1 MSAID
6 RAPRPAQRRKRQRRD
21 ISADH
26 VPPFP
31 QVHAVVNGIC
41 SCCQQTVPST
51 LGSIPNDQPI
61 SPVAHEDLLPPQDG
75 LVDACEWF
83 FTTYF
88 QLGFLHKPTF
98 MHTLITAPQSIS
110 TFLLLSMLS
119 ISARFSPRL
128 IERYGSGAAAADVF
142 ARQAQKLA
150 GEELAGAATLD
161 RAQAFF
167 LCSIWNWGSGYRDR
181 SWIYLGVAARMA
193 SILKL
198 SQESSYNLGP
208 DASVE
213 AVISAEVSRRTWWV
227 IFMSDNLLSSGCGR
241 PVAFDLDQVT
251 IPLPLDEDYFSFG
264 YQGPATVLPG
274 TNAEARPRSL
284 HQAPFNAPQ
293 IDPQLQSQSH
303 PPSPG
308 SPANPN
314 LNEPCERSLYGNLI
328 TIAEIWARV
337 ARSALVRSQPPG
349 TPAPPSANLAPWHPE
364 SDYIIIKE
372 LEAWEASLGP
382 RQTWSMSNLLAYQ
395 SKNLDMGFRG
405 IFLFMH
411 LAHIVMRRSYL
422 PMLAHDVQNGQSSSI
437 RTAFNDGQ
445 SQPPPAHF
453 WETMVHDM
461 FAHAFKAIELVKSWV
476 PTRPFSR
483 GCTPMMGFSLFMAG
497 SVLAYLRKW
506 KWLCLSLYP
515 YTEAAIQNALDMIA
529 DIAVIWPQMGSQWHT
544 ALTKTA
550 AELGPPDSMS
560 LNGQRNR
567 GVEGLGRAAEED
579 LIADQ
584 REGMYRHKSMEAF
597 EEKAKQQ
604 QEQSSPVTPA
614 SDLSGL
620 LNRRDVELPPTGAS
634 RTRSESTSSVQNT
647 KQTHDTHMLY
657 SLATAARYRNLGLS
671 KLMPSLFDVLGK
683 VLIYGQRLCIYPSAF
698 DSEDE
703 RTFNLS
709 LDNPGVED
717 VTLITSD
724 KVTLK
729 CYLLR
734 ASHDRSRTS
743 LPDLRLSIRTVTPSV
758 VPRAIIIMF
767 HGNGYHAWLHLSS
780 AKRFLRLGCDV
791 LVVSYRGYGHSSGK
805 PSEKGLR
812 RDSQAA
818 LEYVLAD
825 AELSKS
831 RIVLHGHSLGG
842 AVAIDLA
849 GRNPDK
855 ISGLIVENTFLSI
868 PLVAKEIPGIRHL
881 TFIIHQRWESYKR
894 ILKIPKHIPIL
905 MLSGKEDEVVPEWH
919 MLKLWEL
926 AGMRGEGTDVKR
938 SGSEGE
944 ETHPNCGNDMFK
956 SIAGGTHADTWTRFA
971 AQMFSMA
978 MDAYKIFRKAL
989 AFPDSAEKLV
999 LRLKDSAKLREK
1011 YGLMLVDELDKIP
1024 ENFGTS
1030 EAQRTA
1036 SFFRIKEAW
1045 RGIAK
1050 LDRGKA
1056 QVVKTTLLL

>member
-1 MSAID
+1 MLDPSSTAPPPDQLLQPPPKQKRSSVACRRCRRLRAKCVKEERDGGLCRGCIDAGVPNECEFLPRGMSAID

-560 LNGQRNR
+560 LDGQRNR

-657 SLATAARYRNLGLS
+657 SLATAAS
-671 KLMPSLFDVLGK
+671 MDQKM
-683 VLIYGQRLCIYPSAF
+683 
-698 DSEDE
+698 E
-703 RTFNLS
+703 
-709 LDNPGVED
+709 PG
-717 VTLITSD
+717 S
-724 KVTLK
+724 
-729 CYLLR
+729 
-734 ASHDRSRTS
+734 S
-743 LPDLRLSIRTVTPSV
+743 LPQPPIPSPTSASTPA
-758 VPRAIIIMF
+758 P
-767 HGNGYHAWLHLSS
+767 NGYHPGHPAQ
-780 AKRFLRLGCDV
+780 GINV
-791 LVVSYRGYGHSSGK
+791 LPPTYL
-805 PSEKGLR
+805 P
-812 RDSQAA
+812 
-818 LEYVLAD
+818 
-825 AELSKS
+825 
-831 RIVLHGHSLGG
+831 
-842 AVAIDLA
+842 
-849 GRNPDK
+849 
-855 ISGLIVENTFLSI
+855 
-868 PLVAKEIPGIRHL
+868 
-881 TFIIHQRWESYKR
+881 
-894 ILKIPKHIPIL
+894 
-905 MLSGKEDEVVPEWH
+905 
-919 MLKLWEL
+919 
-926 AGMRGEGTDVKR
+926 
-938 SGSEGE
+938 
-944 ETHPNCGNDMFK
+944 
-956 SIAGGTHADTWTRFA
+956 
-971 AQMFSMA
+971 
-978 MDAYKIFRKAL
+978 
-989 AFPDSAEKLV
+989 
-999 LRLKDSAKLREK
+999 
-1011 YGLMLVDELDKIP
+1011 
-1024 ENFGTS
+1024 TS
-1030 EAQRTA
+1030 ENGPNSVPMDWNNFQTD
-1036 SFFRIKEAW
+1036 
-1045 RGIAK
+1045 IA
-1050 LDRGKA
+1050 
-1056 QVVKTTLLL
+1056 TLLQNDLSNHLEQGGNGWAF